1 MKLFEYITQL
11 IVALIVSI
19 IFTSCAQVG
28 TPTGGGIDNE
38 PPIILE
44 MIPQPGSTGVK
55 TDKGG
60 MISVTFDE
68 YVNVKSLNSQLLV
81 SPLLPQGLQ
90 WTMKGKTVTFVWNDE
105 LEEDKTY
112 VFQFGDAVVDIR
124 EGNSVDNFVYAFSTG
139 DHLDTLS
146 VSGSVV
152 DVFTSEPKSGVRVL
166 MYDASTT
173 SDSIYLGAKPMFVG
187 TTNESGVFSISYLPS
202 GRYKIMAIED
212 NDRNYVLTPGE
223 GLAIFEEDVVVDG
236 NVIIETPL
244 RMQKTNEE
252 GVKYFEK
259 SNRDSLGLVSIVLS
273 GGLNFF
279 DIIETD
285 GLEFFHKDENLWV
298 MSGDNEGDGGDI
310 VWCGNDTLNF
320 EEIEVVQ
327 MEEFT
332 SVKGPEGKVV
342 SSNKAEFIFS
352 RPLEN
357 VADSMFELVMSDSLL
372 LELDSIYIDELYPF
386 KVSVEGKFKR
396 GNSFELR
403 VAPGG
408 VSGYGGVV
416 FSDTVSFKWS
426 VFEKKELGE
435 LRVTIDKTGWVEL
448 LASNGVSVATKKL
461 NATGFVVFND
471 LTPGTYQLKWTSDPD
486 GDGIWEGV
494 NLLHWRSPD
503 EAQLLKSKVKIKA
516 DWSHEVEW
524 VH

>member
-1 MKLFEYITQL
+1 M
-11 IVALIVSI
+11 
-19 IFTSCAQVG
+19 
-28 TPTGGGIDNE
+28 
-38 PPIILE
+38 
-44 MIPQPGSTGVK
+44 
-55 TDKGG
+55 
-60 MISVTFDE
+60 
-68 YVNVKSLNSQLLV
+68 
-81 SPLLPQGLQ
+81 
-90 WTMKGKTVTFVWNDE
+90 
-105 LEEDKTY
+105 
-112 VFQFGDAVVDIR
+112 
-124 EGNSVDNFVYAFSTG
+124 
-139 DHLDTLS
+139 
-146 VSGSVV
+146 
-152 DVFTSEPKSGVRVL
+152 
-166 MYDASTT
+166 
-173 SDSIYLGAKPMFVG
+173 
-187 TTNESGVFSISYLPS
+187 
-202 GRYKIMAIED
+202 
-212 NDRNYVLTPGE
+212 
-223 GLAIFEEDVVVDG
+223 
-236 NVIIETPL
+236 
-244 RMQKTNEE
+244 
-252 GVKYFEK
+252 
-259 SNRDSLGLVSIVLS
+259 
-273 GGLNFF
+273 
-279 DIIETD
+279 
-285 GLEFFHKDENLWV
+285 EFFHKDENLWV

-448 LASNGVSVATKKL
+448 LASNGASVATKKL
-461 NATGFVVFND
+461 NATGVVEFND
-471 LTPGTYQLKWTSDPD
+471 ITPGTYQLKWTSDPD